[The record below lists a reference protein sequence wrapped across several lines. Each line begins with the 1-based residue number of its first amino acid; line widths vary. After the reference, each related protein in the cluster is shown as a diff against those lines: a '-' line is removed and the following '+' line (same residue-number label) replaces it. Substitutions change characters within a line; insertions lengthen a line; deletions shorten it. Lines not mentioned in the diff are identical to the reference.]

1 MTTDLIVVD
10 VRTAVL
16 VRVEEGVQLALQAG
30 VIQSLGDEMPSGA
43 CLNVGHSR
51 IEMQQRRA
59 VEQLLLP
66 RRLDAAGR
74 IALSVSAQAP
84 PDHVAH
90 ARMSAPLADQGALR
104 CTQCSCKSGG
114 SRQAHRRHDSQ
125 RVVVACMVGAICC
138 RAVAPVVTLACRPS
152 RAICVAHRDGTRH
165 SLKAELGADHCSIVA
180 RGAVPRLKLSLWR
193 LDIDLQRLCRVHAGL
208 GEDARFRSSE

>member
-1 MTTDLIVVD
+1 MT
-10 VRTAVL
+10 
-16 VRVEEGVQLALQAG
+16 
-30 VIQSLGDEMPSGA
+30 SGT

-51 IEMQQRRA
+51 IEVQQRRA

-66 RRLDAAGR
+66 RRLDATGR
-74 IALSVSAQAP
+74 IALSSQAL

-90 ARMSAPLADQGALR
+90 VRVNAPLADQGALR
-104 CTQCSCKSGG
+104 CTQCNCKSGG

-165 SLKAELGADHCSIVA
+165 SLKAELGADHGSIVA